1 MMHRTDVGIPALH
14 MAASPTEDSTA
25 RTKTVT
31 PDSWTWDIDR
41 PFPRSHIKCRTPF
54 NEWYMRGKTSTNFA
68 AWISAGPKHR
78 DFASIRYDSKFPGS
92 SSADR
97 PKRETPPLMAIP
109 EPRWQT
115 DIAMGRDHL

>member
-1 MMHRTDVGIPALH
+1 
-14 MAASPTEDSTA
+14 
-25 RTKTVT
+25 
-31 PDSWTWDIDR
+31 
-41 PFPRSHIKCRTPF
+41 
-54 NEWYMRGKTSTNFA
+54 MRGKTSTNLA

-78 DFASIRYDSKFPGS
+78 DFTSIRYDSKFPGS

>member
-14 MAASPTEDSTA
+14 MAASPAEDSTA

-31 PDSWTWDIDR
+31 PDNWTWEIDR

-54 NEWYMRGKTSTNFA
+54 NEWYMRGKTSTNLA

-78 DFASIRYDSKFPGS
+78 DFTSIRYDSKFPGS

-97 PKRETPPLMAIP
+97 PKRETP
-109 EPRWQT
+109 ERENT
-115 DIAMGRDHL
+115 